1 MDTWVQPPALEER
14 ERRGRE
20 EEREEGMK
28 EGGRERDREG
38 EGGEKEVLLGL
49 QNPETGG
56 CSWLARGIDH

>member
-1 MDTWVQPPALEER
+1 MDTWVQPSVLEER

-38 EGGEKEVLLGL
+38 EGGEKEVLPGL
-49 QNPETGG
+49 
-56 CSWLARGIDH
+56 